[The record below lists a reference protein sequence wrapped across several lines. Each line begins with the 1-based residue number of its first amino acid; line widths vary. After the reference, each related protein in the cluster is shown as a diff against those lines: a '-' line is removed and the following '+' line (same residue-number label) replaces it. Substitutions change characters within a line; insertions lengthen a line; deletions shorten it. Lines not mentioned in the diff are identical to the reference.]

1 MNKTVTYSVVGR
13 KDPND
18 KLAPVKYYAQAQAR
32 GVLSIREMCERIQQ
46 ATTVTRA
53 DTMAVLIALG
63 EVVAD
68 GLRCGEIVRLGDLGS
83 LQICLS
89 GKGASTEDSYHPGL
103 ITKARINFRPGSDLA
118 GILDTLSY
126 ERVAKL
132 ADKAAAEDAGEP
144 SEEEAGN

>member
-13 KDPND
+13 RDPGD

-32 GVLSIREMCERIQQ
+32 GVLSIREMCQRIQQ

-53 DTMAVLIALG
+53 DTMAVLIALS

-68 GLRCGEIVRLGDLGS
+68 GLRSGEIVRLGDLGS
-83 LQICLS
+83 LQIGLS
-89 GKGASTEDSYHPGL
+89 GKGSSTEENYHAGL
-103 ITKARINFRPGSDLA
+103 ISKARINFRPGSDLA

-126 ERVAKL
+126 ERVPKL
-132 ADKAAAEDAGEP
+132 TEKEA
-144 SEEEAGN
+144 SEEAGDTEGEETV